1 LAGQAG
7 DYVERRQTERLL
19 VRKAD
24 QLGTLITEC
33 SRDFQYLFV
42 NKPCADFLGKP
53 VELIVGHSIP
63 EIIGEAAFAVIR
75 PHVERVLAGERVE
88 YKTEIPYADAGLRYV
103 HVAYVPGFD
112 LQGSVCGWIAMINDL
127 TERRSVSASPARSEH
142 WHARLARLRA
152 CRTY

>member
-1 LAGQAG
+1 M
-7 DYVERRQTERLL
+7 
-19 VRKAD
+19 RKAD